1 MIVCLTGNPCM
12 SPFENLA
19 QHIEAAASLEQALD
33 ALLDGLAQRVKATS
47 NDQNVQKLARE
58 IRFAAPGLV
67 AAVAAKQPAAAS

>member
-1 MIVCLTGNPCM
+1 M
-12 SPFENLA
+12 SSFESLA

-67 AAVAAKQPAAAS
+67 AAVAAKQPAEAS